1 MASKRACHKETKREA
16 MGAVETDKENNV
28 VGTLREK
35 GPATPTQLLKR
46 TRSTLLPKKNGQRQP
61 LASKDKNY
69 NRSSSYLSLKRNSNQ
84 KKLKPAVTRAG
95 STANNANRRVTSLIL
110 KDIASGD
117 EKESASESDS
127 EDDEESNPLALKIKQ
142 ALTHSIASAEGKTGL
157 LNGKSGLRKI
167 FNDRD
172 LDREI
177 EVASVREPEKPY
189 EPEGYEP
196 LDDSDLEKL
205 KLKNAINR
213 PTFIMDSPRAISIV
227 GDDSPQ
233 LLPLDL
239 EESKLGE
246 GVLNDKNT
254 TDEVITRANT
264 QAKNANITESI
275 DDCSSVEIDSIY
287 DGRGLDEQELL
298 DLLD

>member
-1 MASKRACHKETKREA
+1 M
-16 MGAVETDKENNV
+16 
-28 VGTLREK
+28 
-35 GPATPTQLLKR
+35 
-46 TRSTLLPKKNGQRQP
+46 
-61 LASKDKNY
+61 
-69 NRSSSYLSLKRNSNQ
+69 SLKRNSNQ

-264 QAKNANITESI
+264 QAKMQTLLRALTIAPLSKLTVYTMEGAWTNKSYLICWIRSSNAILSYFCTIHKFQFLHLVTSLPSLQI
-275 DDCSSVEIDSIY
+275 
-287 DGRGLDEQELL
+287 
-298 DLLD
+298 